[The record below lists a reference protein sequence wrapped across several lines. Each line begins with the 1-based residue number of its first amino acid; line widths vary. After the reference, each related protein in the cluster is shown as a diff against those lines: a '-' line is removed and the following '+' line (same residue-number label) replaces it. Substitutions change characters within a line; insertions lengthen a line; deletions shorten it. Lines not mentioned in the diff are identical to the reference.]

1 MHSYAN
7 FLLVTICL
15 PTFFCHAFTINHSV
29 FYVLGVFHVN
39 SCWVDFFFFLIQCDK
54 LCLLNKE
61 FNLWKFL
68 VLIYFLMLS
77 LLSLFHIYLWRGFK
91 LNSYLPSGALIKH
104 ILELLFLLSMSL
116 NFLIFAIFMSPYKKF

>member
-1 MHSYAN
+1 MHSNAN
-7 FLLVTICL
+7 FLLVTVCL
-15 PTFFCHAFTINHSV
+15 HFFLMPLLSTILCS
-29 FYVLGVFHVN
+29 YVLDVFHVN
-39 SCWVDFFFFLIQCDK
+39 SCLLGGFFFLIQCDK

-61 FNLWKFL
+61 FNLWKFI

-77 LLSLFHIYLWRGFK
+77 LLSFFHIYLWRGFK